1 MQRRQYV
8 NTSSRCDV
16 TQGNDLAGKTFLTSD
31 IQTFIIQDRNEIPG
45 KFLQN
50 TIYDH
55 IFYQIWLE
63 II

>member
-1 MQRRQYV
+1 MQRRHDFSV
-8 NTSSRCDV
+8 WRH
-16 TQGNDLAGKTFLTSD
+16 AGQRLGRENLHHAY
-31 IQTFIIQDRNEIPG
+31 IQTFIIQDRNEISG

-63 II
+63 VI